1 MTICFKQMVIITSL
15 NKHLLFVFSRQLV
28 YNHFLSKSVSKTN
41 IFLLFEEYYFYKIIK
56 GSDDLSKQSN
66 QRYRKE
72 LSKKQSSE
80 NKVSNSYKDE
90 SNQNSSNGKMNTSTN
105 RSDEDRSI

>member
-1 MTICFKQMVIITSL
+1 MVII
-15 NKHLLFVFSRQLV
+15 
-28 YNHFLSKSVSKTN
+28 N
-41 IFLLFEEYYFYKIIK
+41 IFLLFEEYYFYKTIK
-56 GSDDLSKQSN
+56 GSDNLSKQSN

-90 SNQNSSNGKMNTSTN
+90 SNQNSSNRNMNTPAKS
-105 RSDEDRSI
+105 SVEDRDN